1 MTFRAR
7 VAVPTSR
14 LFMITAALLAA
25 SAILPAQR
33 PQEPIVPP
41 VITVPAGSAAVEQTA
56 QGDRAAAVIAESFDG
71 LGAGFEGPQGTA
83 VVRNPSDNSL
93 AVGPDHIVQTV
104 NSKMAIF
111 TKKGRRFERTGR
123 VLYGP
128 VNTNNVFKGFGGT
141 CEAMNNGD
149 AVVRYDQLAD
159 QWLVVMPIFRRA
171 EARPDQ
177 PAEWTE
183 EGRVYLSPPGR
194 PGQPGPAAM
203 LEAPADAPA
212 GTAGTPPARFG
223 QAGQGQTVTQA
234 ARPQGPYAMCYAVS
248 TGPDPFGPYYRYE
261 FLRPLFPDYPRPAIW
276 PDGYYVPTSTGDDP
290 ISDTIF
296 TQKHACVA
304 DRAKMLRGEPAA
316 EQCIVLN
323 NVGFLNNADVDG
335 KTAPPPGAPNVMM
348 AAGGVQ
354 LQKQFEA
361 AHVDAWR
368 FHVDWADPAKTAIT
382 GPERIPVAPYHY
394 LCDGQLTHCVP
405 QPGTDRRLD
414 AQGDK
419 IMSRLVYRRI
429 GDRESIVGAHSVNT
443 AAGGGGVRWYEF
455 RIDAQ
460 RRVSLFQ
467 QGTYAPD
474 GFFRWMASP
483 AMDGRGN
490 IGIGYSFGGTP
501 HFAGQRFAAR
511 LADDPPGRLTTREA
525 VLVEGE
531 ASQPAMRWEDYT
543 QTAIDPV
550 DDCTIWYVGDYLKQG
565 ATSYSSRV
573 GAFRLPGCP
582 APGAAQARQA
592 AAGRPPV
599 PAPPTQADIL
609 RGAYGPYRANNDL
622 LSYDLDIRVD
632 PVKKSI
638 SGTNR
643 IRFRMLKDDTRI
655 QLDLSANLNIDGI
668 TLGGRD
674 LKYVR
679 EFSAVF
685 VDFPG
690 ALKRGKS
697 YEIAFRYSGVPTES
711 GRFGG
716 ITFRTDPAG
725 RPWITTACQH
735 IGASVWWPN
744 KDQYRDEVEQMH
756 LRVAIPNALVDVSNG
771 KFLGKTD
778 LGDGYTR
785 WDWHIQYPINNYS
798 VSLNIGHYTHFS
810 GEAGG
815 QRLDFYC
822 LPENLEKAKV
832 QFAQAKTMMQ
842 AFQKYIGPYPFR
854 KDGYKLIEVPYSGM
868 EHQSA
873 VTYGNR
879 FANGYLERDW
889 TGVGISTRFDFIIVH
904 ESAHEWF
911 GNAVTA
917 SDVCDEWI
925 HEAWGTYAEGIYVE
939 HTFGKADALTYLNG
953 YKSKVRNRE
962 PIAAPC
968 GVNRVPPQ
976 DMYFKGAL
984 FINTLRSVVDNDAK
998 WWKIVRDYFDRFKY
1012 RTIATADVVAF
1023 FNAQTGKDLG
1033 PVFDQYLRRTALPV
1047 LDLRF
1052 PEDGGA
1058 VEYRWK
1064 ADAPGFAM
1072 PVKVGTKDRWQTIRP
1087 TAEWQTMRT
1096 DLTRDQFEAA
1106 TDLFYITVEKGSGT
1120 ISR

>member
-1 MTFRAR
+1 MMLPTRRRLSSAR
-7 VAVPTSR
+7 SVLMA
-14 LFMITAALLAA
+14 AALLVAGA
-25 SAILPAQR
+25 GPLAQR
-33 PQEPIVPP
+33 PQEPAVPP

-71 LGAGFEGPQGTA
+71 LGVGFEGPQGTA
-83 VVRNPSDNSL
+83 ALRNPSDNSL
-93 AVGPDHIVQTV
+93 AVGPDHVVQTV

-111 TKKGRRFERTGR
+111 SKKGRRFDRTGR

-141 CEAMNNGD
+141 CEAINNGD

-159 QWLVVMPIFRRA
+159 RWLVVMPIFRRA

-177 PAEWTE
+177 PLEWSA

-194 PGQPGPAAM
+194 PGQPGPAVL
-203 LEAPADAPA
+203 LEAPAPPA
-212 GTAGTPPARFG
+212 GAPPARG
-223 QAGQGQTVTQA
+223 VQAEQ
-234 ARPQGPYAMCYAVS
+234 PKGPYAMCYAVS

-290 ISDTIF
+290 ISNTIT

-304 DRAKMLRGEPAA
+304 DRAKMLRGEPAT
-316 EQCIVLN
+316 EQCLVLN
-323 NVGFLNNADVDG
+323 NVGFLNNADIDG
-335 KTAPPPGAPNVMM
+335 RAVPPAGAPNVMM
-348 AAGGVQ
+348 ATGGMQ
-354 LQKQFEA
+354 LQKRFEA
-361 AHVDAWR
+361 AHVDAWQ
-368 FHVDWADPAKTAIT
+368 FHVDWADPSKTAIT
-382 GPERIPVAPYHY
+382 GPESIPVAPYRY
-394 LCDGQLTHCVP
+394 LCDGQLTNCVP

-419 IMSRLVYRRI
+419 IMARLVYRRI
-429 GDRESIVGAHSVNT
+429 GDRESIVGVHSVNT

-455 RIDAQ
+455 RVDA
-460 RRVSLFQ
+460 RRRWSLFQ

-474 GFFRWMASP
+474 SLFRWMASP

-490 IGIGYSFGGTP
+490 IGIGYSFGGTT
-501 HFAGQRFAAR
+501 HDAGQRFAAR
-511 LADDPPGRLTTREA
+511 LADDPPGTLTMREA
-525 VLVEGE
+525 VLAEGE

-543 QTAIDPV
+543 QTAIDPA
-550 DDCTIWYVGDYLKQG
+550 DDCTIWYVGDYLKKG
-565 ATSYSSRV
+565 AASYSSRI

-582 APGAAQARQA
+582 APGATQAGQA
-592 AAGRPPV
+592 AAGRPAA

-632 PVKKSI
+632 PAKKSI

-655 QLDLSANLNIDGI
+655 QLDLFANLNVDGI
-668 TLGGRD
+668 TLGASA

-679 EFSAVF
+679 EFNTVF
-685 VDFPG
+685 VDFPDT
-690 ALKRGKS
+690 LRKGKT
-697 YEIAFRYSGVPTES
+697 YEIAFRYSGVPSES

-716 ITFRTDPAG
+716 IAFRTDPAG

-735 IGASVWWPN
+735 VGASVWWPN
-744 KDQYRDEVEQMH
+744 KDQYRDEVEEMR
-756 LRVAIPNALVDVSNG
+756 LRVAIPNDLVDVSNG

-798 VSLNIGHYTHFS
+798 VSLNIGHYVHFS
-810 GEAGG
+810 DEVDGE
-815 QRLDFYC
+815 RLDFYC
-822 LPENLEKAKV
+822 LPENLGKAKV
-832 QFAQAKTMMQ
+832 QFAQAKTTMQ

-889 TGVGISTRFDFIIVH
+889 TGVGISTKFDFIIVH

-925 HEAWGTYAEGIYVE
+925 HEGWGTYAEGIYVE
-939 HTFGKADALTYLNG
+939 HVFGKADALKYLNG
-953 YKSKVRNRE
+953 YKSKVQEPGADRGAMRRE
-962 PIAAPC
+962 PRSAGGHVLQGRALHQHAP
-968 GVNRVPPQ
+968 
-976 DMYFKGAL
+976 L
-984 FINTLRSVVDNDAK
+984 H
-998 WWKIVRDYFDRFKY
+998 
-1012 RTIATADVVAF
+1012 
-1023 FNAQTGKDLG
+1023 
-1033 PVFDQYLRRTALPV
+1033 RR
-1047 LDLRF
+1047 
-1052 PEDGGA
+1052 
-1058 VEYRWK
+1058 
-1064 ADAPGFAM
+1064 
-1072 PVKVGTKDRWQTIRP
+1072 
-1087 TAEWQTMRT
+1087 
-1096 DLTRDQFEAA
+1096 
-1106 TDLFYITVEKGSGT
+1106 
-1120 ISR
+1120 

>member
-1 MTFRAR
+1 MCLVAAAWPGGRAGG
-7 VAVPTSR
+7 A
-14 LFMITAALLAA
+14 
-25 SAILPAQR
+25 AQR
-33 PQEPIVPP
+33 PQESVVPP

-56 QGDRAAAVIAESFDG
+56 QGERPAAIISERFDG

-83 VVRNPSDNSL
+83 AVRNPSDNSL

-104 NSKMAIF
+104 NSRMAIF
-111 TKKGRRFERTGR
+111 TKKGRSFEATGR

-159 QWLVVMPIFRRA
+159 RWLIVMPIFRRA

-177 PAEWTE
+177 PADWID

-194 PGQPGPAAM
+194 PHQPGPPAMLVAPSAPAAAPPAASGAGAQGGRGGQPGQAQ
-203 LEAPADAPA
+203 A
-212 GTAGTPPARFG
+212 GGRPPA
-223 QAGQGQTVTQA
+223 
-234 ARPQGPYAMCYAVS
+234 PQGPYAMCYAVS
-248 TGPDPFGPYYRYE
+248 TGSDPFGPYYRYE
-261 FLRPLFPDYPRPAIW
+261 FLRPLFPDYPRPAVW

-290 ISDTIF
+290 ISDTIA

-304 DRAKMLRGEPAA
+304 DRARMLRGEPAT
-316 EQCIVLN
+316 EQCVVLN

-335 KTAPPPGAPNVMM
+335 RAAPPAGAPNVMM

-354 LQKQFEA
+354 LRKQFEA
-361 AHVDAWR
+361 AHIDAWQ
-368 FHVDWADPAKTAIT
+368 FHVDWSDPGRTAIT
-382 GPERIPVAPYHY
+382 GPVRIPVAPYHY
-394 LCDGQLTHCVP
+394 LCDGQLTNCVP

-429 GDRESIVGAHSVNT
+429 GDRESIVAVHSVNT
-443 AAGGGGVRWYEF
+443 SAGAGGVRWYEF
-455 RIDAQ
+455 RVDPQ
-460 RRVSLFQ
+460 RRVGLFQ

-483 AMDGRGN
+483 AIDARGN

-501 HFAGQRFAAR
+501 NYAGQRFAAR
-511 LADDPPGRLTTREA
+511 LADDPPGRLTAREA

-543 QTAIDPV
+543 QTAMDPA
-550 DDCTIWYVGDYLKQG
+550 DDCTIWYVGDYMRKD
-565 ATSYSSRV
+565 ASAYSTKI
-573 GAFRLPGCP
+573 GAFRMPGCP
-582 APGAAQARQA
+582 AGEAAQ
-592 AAGRPPV
+592 PPV
-599 PAPPTQADIL
+599 PPRPSMPAEPTPADLL
-609 RGAYGPYRANNDL
+609 RGAYGRYRANNDL
-622 LSYDLDIRVD
+622 LSYDLDVRVD

-638 SGTNR
+638 SGTNK
-643 IRFRMLKDDTRI
+643 IRFRMLNDDARI
-655 QLDLSANLNIDGI
+655 QLDLFANLSVDGLS
-668 TLGGRD
+668 LGGRD
-674 LKYVR
+674 LKYER
-679 EFSAVF
+679 GFNAVF
-685 VDFPG
+685 VDFPEP
-690 ALKRGKS
+690 LKKGKV
-697 YEIAFRYSGVPTES
+697 YEIAFRYSGNPPQS

-716 ITFRTDPAG
+716 IAFRADPAG
-725 RPWITTACQH
+725 RPWINTACQH

-744 KDQYRDEVEQMH
+744 KDQYRDEVEEMH
-756 LRVAIPNALVDVSNG
+756 LRVAIPNDLVDVSNG
-771 KFLGKTD
+771 RFLGRTD
-778 LGDGYTR
+778 LGDGYAR

-798 VSLNIGHYTHFS
+798 VSLNIGHYTHFTD
-810 GEAGG
+810 EADG
-815 QRLDFYC
+815 QPLDFYC
-822 LPENLEKAKV
+822 LPENLEKAKA
-832 QFAQAKTMMQ
+832 QFAQAKVMMQ

-889 TGVGISTRFDFIIVH
+889 TGVGISTKFDFIIIH

-939 HTFGKADALTYLNG
+939 HVFGKADALTYLNG

-962 PIAAPC
+962 PIVSPC

-984 FINTLRSVVDNDAK
+984 FINTLRSVVDDDGR
-998 WWKIVRDYFDRFKY
+998 WWRIVRAFFDRFKY
-1012 RTIATADVVAF
+1012 KTIATSDVVAF
-1023 FNAQTGKDLG
+1023 FSKETGKDLA
-1033 PVFDQYLRRTALPV
+1033 PIFEQYLKHPAIPV
-1047 LDLRF
+1047 LELRF
-1052 PEDGGA
+1052 PEAGGS
-1058 VEYRWK
+1058 VSYRWK
-1064 ADAPGFAM
+1064 ADVRAFAM
-1072 PVKVGTKDRWQTIRP
+1072 PVKVGANDDWKTIRP
-1087 TAEWQTMRT
+1087 TGEWQTMPT
-1096 DLTRDQFEAA
+1096 VLQKEQFEVAA
-1106 TDLFYITVEKGSGT
+1106 DRYFIAVDKGSGT
-1120 ISR
+1120 VSQ